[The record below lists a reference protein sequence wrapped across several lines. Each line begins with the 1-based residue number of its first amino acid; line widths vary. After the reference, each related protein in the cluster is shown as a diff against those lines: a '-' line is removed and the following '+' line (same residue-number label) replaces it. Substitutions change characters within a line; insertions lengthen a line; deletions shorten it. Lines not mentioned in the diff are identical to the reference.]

1 MRTYPYVG
9 PPDIAAAARH
19 APPGTG
25 LPDPAALAAWLAEQP
40 SPVGPFTYTVGADET
55 LRLADRRSEHVA
67 CAGGGAVLAAGE
79 VTFGPAG
86 GGRMR
91 VVEVSNLSTGYCPD
105 TACWPAVAG
114 ALAAVGVEH
123 PGGFTQAVVFRRC
136 RGCGAA
142 QVVREGFFVCV
153 FCEAD
158 LPERWNLDDRAT

>member
-19 APPGTG
+19 APPGAA
-25 LPDPAALAAWLAEQP
+25 LPDPTALAAWLAEQP
-40 SPVGPFTYTVGADET
+40 SREGPFTYTVDPDGV
-55 LRLADRRSEHVA
+55 LHLADRRSEHVA
-67 CAGGGAVLAAGE
+67 CAGGAAVLAAGE

-86 GGRMR
+86 GVRA
-91 VVEVSNLSTGYCPD
+91 VEVSNLSTGYCPD
-105 TACWPAVAG
+105 TACWPAVAA
-114 ALAAVGVEH
+114 ALAAAGAGH

-158 LPERWNLDDRAT
+158 LPEHWNLDDPIV